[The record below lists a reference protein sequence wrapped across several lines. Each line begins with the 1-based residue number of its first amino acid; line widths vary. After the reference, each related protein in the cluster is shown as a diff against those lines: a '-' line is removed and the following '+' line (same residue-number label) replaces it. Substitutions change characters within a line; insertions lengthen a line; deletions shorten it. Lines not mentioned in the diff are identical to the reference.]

1 MGKRIIKNTRYW
13 KVIVEN
19 RTVSWEVISKET
31 GMGVSGIF
39 MAMRNSRTLDFEKTW
54 IIAKMLG
61 LRMDDLSDYTE
72 HITTAPSIKHPY
84 EKGDSFSERFWNT
97 VNAIR
102 ESMNLSWAEVGKEA
116 QLPTSTISS
125 AKTQG
130 RILSFAQVSAIVNA
144 GLHCSM
150 NTLINIMYD
159 EEIKVEE
166 EQKQISELAVKIMQ
180 LSYEDRSMINSLV
193 SRLLDK

>member
-1 MGKRIIKNTRYW
+1 MGKRGITNARYW

-19 RTVSWEVISKET
+19 KTVSWEVISKET

-39 MAMRNSRTLDFEKTW
+39 MAMRNNRTLDFEKTW
-54 IIAKMLG
+54 IIARMLG

-72 HITTAPSIKHPY
+72 HISTVPSIEHPY

-116 QLPTSTISS
+116 QLPASTISS

-130 RILSFAQVSAIVNA
+130 RILSFEQVSAIVNA

-150 NTLINIMYD
+150 NDLINIMFD

-166 EQKQISELAVKIMQ
+166 EQKQISEMAVRIMQ
-180 LSYEDRSMINSLV
+180 LSSEDRSMINALV